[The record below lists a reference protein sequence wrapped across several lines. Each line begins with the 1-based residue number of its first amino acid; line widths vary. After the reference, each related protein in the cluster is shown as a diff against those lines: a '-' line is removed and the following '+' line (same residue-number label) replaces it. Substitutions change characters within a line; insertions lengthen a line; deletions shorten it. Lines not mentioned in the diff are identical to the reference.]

1 MPACLQ
7 PLWVSN
13 RSWLVWHALPGW
25 LHVCAALGCNDF
37 AIGLSASQELIDSAT
52 RLQAYIAAGSTALT
66 LLLGLLRH
74 LDINI
79 FLVLQGK

>member
-1 MPACLQ
+1 MACVACATW
-7 PLWVSN
+7 P
-13 RSWLVWHALPGW
+13 
-25 LHVCAALGCNDF
+25 HVCAALGYNDI
-37 AIGLSASQELIDSAT
+37 AIGLSVSQELTYSAT

-66 LLLGLLRH
+66 LLLGLLRY